1 LDRIGGLNVLKMI
14 VLGTLAA
21 GTFTAVVIF
30 LIQVIRQ
37 LSVADLVSTGEPTLP
52 ALAATFA
59 VVLIAV
65 GGADL
70 ARFFLKSA
78 RR

>member
-1 LDRIGGLNVLKMI
+1 MLKKTI
-14 VLGTLAA
+14 LGTLAA
-21 GTFTAVVIF
+21 GTVTGLVLF
-30 LIQVIRQ
+30 LIQIVRQ
-37 LSVADLVSTGEPTLP
+37 FAVADWVSSGRPEAP

-70 ARFFLKSA
+70 ARFLVRAATRS
-78 RR
+78 